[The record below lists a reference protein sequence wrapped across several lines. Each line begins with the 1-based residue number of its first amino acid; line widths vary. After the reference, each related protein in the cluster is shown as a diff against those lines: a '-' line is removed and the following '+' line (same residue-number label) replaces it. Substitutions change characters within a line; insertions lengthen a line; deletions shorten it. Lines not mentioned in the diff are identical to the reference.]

1 MSPTYPPMS
10 DSVGALPKGLD
21 HRRSLRRQFL
31 SGLAVLVAFAC
42 TLGIWSTTT
51 TLQGAVA
58 TAGQFVVASDVK
70 KIQHPTGGVVGE
82 LLVREGQQVMAGDVV
97 LRLDDTV
104 ARANFQIVSK
114 QLDEFAVRTL
124 RLEAE
129 RDGGEGLV
137 LTPEIASRLADPEIG
152 RLVAAERRLFEMRR
166 SARDG
171 QRAQLRKRMAQLRD
185 EISGLRAQ
193 QAAKAR
199 EAAII
204 TVELLGVEDLYKRN
218 LIQLTRLSALQRDQ
232 ASIEGQ
238 RGQMIASI
246 AQNEGKIAEIELQT
260 IQIDE
265 DQRAEAMREL
275 RDIQGRE
282 GELVERRTAAQD
294 QLKRVDLRAPSQG
307 TVHQLAM
314 HTVGGVLQAGEAAML
329 IVPGEEALQ
338 LDVKVAPSDIDQISF
353 GQTVRVKIQAGN
365 QSTNP
370 ELVGTVSRISADAT
384 YDDRRGLSYYTVRVD
399 LPPGEIDRLGPL
411 KVIAGMQAEAFIE
424 TVPRSPMAFLMKP
437 ILVQIERTF
446 RER

>member
-1 MSPTYPPMS
+1 MSAAYPPMPA
-10 DSVGALPKGLD
+10 SVGALPRVLD
-21 HRRSLRRQFL
+21 HGRSLRRQFL
-31 SGLAVLVAFAC
+31 SGLAVLAAFAC
-42 TLGIWSTTT
+42 TLGLWSTTT

-82 LLVREGQQVMAGDVV
+82 LLVREGQRVMAGDVV

-114 QLDEFAVRTL
+114 QLDELAVRTL

-129 RDGGEGLV
+129 RDEGEGLL
-137 LTPEIASRLADPEIG
+137 LTPEIASRLTEPEIG

-166 SARDG
+166 AARDG
-171 QRAQLRKRMAQLRD
+171 QRAQLRKRIAQLRD
-185 EISGLRAQ
+185 EVIGLRAQ
-193 QAAKAR
+193 QAAKER

-218 LIQLTRLSALQRDQ
+218 LIQLTRLSTLQRDQ

-238 RGQMIASI
+238 RGQLVANI
-246 AQNEGKIAEIELQT
+246 AQNEGKVAEIELQM

-265 DQRAEAMREL
+265 DRRAEAMREL

-294 QLKRVDLRAPSQG
+294 QLRRIDLRAPSQG

-329 IVPGEEALQ
+329 IVPSEEALQ
-338 LDVKVAPSDIDQISF
+338 LDAKVAPSDIDQISF
-353 GQTVRVKIQAGN
+353 GQIVRVKIQAGN

-399 LPPGEIDRLGPL
+399 LPPGEIDRLAPL

-424 TVPRSPMAFLMKP
+424 TVPRSPLAFLMKP